1 MFESLPLAANLAAFA
16 VAAAAVWM
24 AGTKLAGYADAI
36 ANETGLGQAVV
47 GLALLGGITS
57 LPEIAVAVTSSLAGH
72 PALTINDVLGSA
84 AINVLIIALADAVL
98 GRDAI
103 TSVTAS
109 PRILLQASLTLGLL
123 AMVAAATFAP
133 DTALAGASVWSWS
146 IALACGASLWV
157 VGRSHP
163 ERAWQPVARDGEA
176 KAEPAP
182 QEGGGKLRP
191 LVLKTAAAGAVVLV
205 AGFVLAK
212 TGEALAQQTR
222 LGTSFVGVVLLA
234 AATSLPEV
242 STVVGAVRR
251 HRYEMALADVFGTNL
266 FNVLILFLADLLY
279 DGPPALRE
287 AGAFAG
293 FAALLALVL
302 TVVFLAGLIERRD
315 RTFARMGFD
324 SLAAIGIYAAG
335 LVVLYRLR

>member
-16 VAAAAVWM
+16 AAAAMVWI
-24 AGTKLAGYADAI
+24 AGTRLAGYADGI
-36 ANETGLGQAVV
+36 ASATGIGQAVV

-103 TSVTAS
+103 TSVAAS
-109 PRILLQASLTLGLL
+109 PRLLLQAALSMALFAL
-123 AMVAAATFAP
+123 AAAATFAP
-133 DTALAGASVWSWS
+133 DMALAGASAWSWS
-146 IALACGASLWV
+146 IALACGASLYV
-157 VGRSHP
+157 VGRSRP
-163 ERAWQPVARDGEA
+163 ERAWQPV
-176 KAEPAP
+176 
-182 QEGGGKLRP
+182 QEGRKRPEESEAGETAEALRT
-191 LVLKTAAAGAVVLV
+191 LLFKTAAAGAVVLA

-212 TGEALAQQTR
+212 TGEALAQQTG
-222 LGTSFVGVVLLA
+222 LGTNFVGVVLLA

-251 HRYEMALADVFGTNL
+251 RRYEMALADVFGTNL
-266 FNVLILFLADLLY
+266 FNVMILFLADLLY

-293 FAALLALVL
+293 FAALVALVL
-302 TVVFLAGLIERRD
+302 TAVFLAGLIERRD
-315 RTFARMGFD
+315 RTVARMGFD
-324 SLAAIGIYAAG
+324 SLAAIAIYIGG
-335 LVVLYRLR
+335 LFVLYRLK

>member
-1 MFESLPLAANLAAFA
+1 MFESLPLAANLAAFV
-16 VAAAAVWM
+16 VAAAVVWM
-24 AGTKLAGYADAI
+24 AGTRLAGYADAI
-36 ANETGLGQAVV
+36 ATVTGLGQAVI

-109 PRILLQASLTLGLL
+109 PRLLLQAALSMALFAL
-123 AMVAAATFAP
+123 AAAATFAP
-133 DTALAGASVWSWS
+133 DVALAGASAWSWS
-146 IALACGASLWV
+146 IAIACGASLYV
-157 VGRSHP
+157 VGRSRP
-163 ERAWQPVARDGEA
+163 ERAWQPVQEGRDEA
-176 KAEPAP
+176 KAPRKEE
-182 QEGGGKLRP
+182 QGDGLRR
-191 LVLKTAAAGAVVLV
+191 LLLKTAGVGAVVLV

-212 TGEALAQQTR
+212 TGEAIAEQTG

-251 HRYEMALADVFGTNL
+251 RRYEMALADIFGTNV

-279 DGPPALRE
+279 DGPPALQE

-302 TVVFLAGLIERRD
+302 TAVFLAGLIERRD
-315 RTFARMGFD
+315 RTVVRMGFD
-324 SLAAIGIYAAG
+324 SLVAIGLYAGG
-335 LVVLYRLR
+335 LFVLYRLR